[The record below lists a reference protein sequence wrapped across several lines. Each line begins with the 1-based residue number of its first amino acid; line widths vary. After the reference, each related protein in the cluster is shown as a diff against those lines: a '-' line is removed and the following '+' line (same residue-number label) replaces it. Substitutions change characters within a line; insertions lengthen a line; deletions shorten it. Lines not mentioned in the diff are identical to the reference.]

1 MDVIE
6 PSSSPWSSPIVL
18 VQKKDGT
25 SRFCVDYR
33 RLNDI
38 THKDSYPLPRIDD
51 TIEALSGVEW
61 FSTLDLR
68 SGYWQVPLD
77 ESSKEKTAFSTGR
90 GLWQFKVMP
99 FGLCNA
105 PATFER
111 LMEQVLAGL
120 PLSIAL
126 VYLDDI
132 LVPGHSFSHQLS
144 NLRKVFERL
153 RAAKLKLSPKKCLL
167 FRREVKYLGHMV
179 SKNGIT
185 PDPDKAEAVLSWPTP
200 MSATEVKSFLGL
212 CSYYRRFIPHFSII
226 AHPLHQCAST
236 APFFR
241 TGIERPVSMWCL
253 MRSVQPRSCGPAE
266 NTSENSVRS

>member
-51 TIEALSGVEW
+51 SIEALSGVEW

-132 LVPGHSFSHQLS
+132 LAPGHSFSHQLS

-153 RAAKLKLSPKKCLL
+153 RTSHPCSRRGECDNRTDSVTGGKLSAFSNDALL
-167 FRREVKYLGHMV
+167 MREIQDPHWNAAFREV
-179 SKNGIT
+179 N
-185 PDPDKAEAVLSWPTP
+185 
-200 MSATEVKSFLGL
+200 
-212 CSYYRRFIPHFSII
+212 
-226 AHPLHQCAST
+226 
-236 APFFR
+236 
-241 TGIERPVSMWCL
+241 
-253 MRSVQPRSCGPAE
+253 
-266 NTSENSVRS
+266 